1 MTATQTKPYP
11 AQSPDARPVQAERT
25 LRVRTSGEVAAE
37 RDGYRQALETEKMLR
52 ASDVRELRA
61 ALDEMLACHELRA
74 QSMIYPL
81 RYCTGGCANGEHR
94 AHLYSVDPVDGP
106 LSEIKLCPGNLGEVR
121 EMLEDGEP
129 TNEGF
134 IDTNKPK

>member
-1 MTATQTKPYP
+1 MSITDIVTY
-11 AQSPDARPVQAERT
+11 
-25 LRVRTSGEVAAE
+25 
-37 RDGYRQALETEKMLR
+37 
-52 ASDVRELRA
+52 
-61 ALDEMLACHELRA
+61 HELRA